1 METLKIRKAEAKEL
15 DRIMQIYD
23 HARRFMEDNGNG
35 TQWAGGYPSEEL
47 LRNDIAEGQL
57 YVMENDSGVHGVFA
71 FIIGRDETYDI
82 IEDGQWMSDTEYG
95 TIHRIAGDG
104 TVRGLMQSAVEF
116 CRSRISHL
124 RIDTHENN
132 HVMQHL
138 IEKTGFR
145 RCGVIYIADGT
156 PRIAYELI

>member
-1 METLKIRKAEAKEL
+1 METLKIRRAEAEDL

-35 TQWAGGYPSEEL
+35 TQWTGGYPSEEL

-57 YVMENDSGVHGVFA
+57 YIMANDRGIHGVFA
-71 FIIGRDETYDI
+71 FIIGRDETYDV

-104 TVRGLMQSAVEF
+104 TVRGLMRTAVTF

-138 IEKTGFR
+138 IGKTGFR
-145 RCGVIYIADGT
+145 RCGIIYIADGT

>member
-1 METLKIRKAEAKEL
+1 MEVMDIRRAKL
-15 DRIMQIYD
+15 TDMGRIMQIYD

-35 TQWAGGYPSEEL
+35 TQWAGGYPSKEL
-47 LRNDIAEGQL
+47 LRNDIAEEQL
-57 YVMENDSGVHGVFA
+57 YVMESGGEVHGVFA
-71 FIIGRDETYDI
+71 FVIGKDESYDV
-82 IEDGQWMSDTEYG
+82 IEEGQWLSDSEYG

-104 TVRGLMQSAVEF
+104 RVRGLMQNAVSF
-116 CRSRISHL
+116 CRSRIGHL

-145 RCGVIYIADGT
+145 RCGIIHIADGT